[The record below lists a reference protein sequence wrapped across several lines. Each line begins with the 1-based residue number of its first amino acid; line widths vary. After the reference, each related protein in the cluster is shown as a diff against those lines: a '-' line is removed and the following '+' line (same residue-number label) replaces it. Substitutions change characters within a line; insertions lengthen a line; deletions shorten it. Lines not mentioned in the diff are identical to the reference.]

1 MQSASTIYDRL
12 LINFQ
17 MTLEKFNGQNIDI
30 ACHFLES
37 CGRYLFTV
45 LQFGEDT
52 ASLDDFKRFNES
64 LELMWRLKEKE
75 RVSSNQLANIEQA
88 YYMCRPKYNNYNQ

>member
-64 LELMWRLKEKE
+64 LELMWRLREKE
-75 RVSSNQLANIEQA
+75 RVSSN
-88 YYMCRPKYNNYNQ
+88 